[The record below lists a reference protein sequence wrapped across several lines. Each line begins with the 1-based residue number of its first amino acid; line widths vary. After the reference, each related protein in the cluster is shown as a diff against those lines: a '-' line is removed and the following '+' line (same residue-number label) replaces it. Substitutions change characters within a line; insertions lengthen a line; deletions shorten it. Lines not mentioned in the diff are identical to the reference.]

1 MARSTDPGGSMLSI
15 GSLKELPIKKR
26 AALPLSVDLLITPN
40 TVTVAHPTSATV
52 ENAIAALIAPIE
64 GGKDFGSSVSF
75 KQTETYTSE
84 QAMLSLGISASHS
97 GFDVTAKHSA
107 VTAYDKR
114 VITASFIQK
123 AFTVS
128 IDNPSTPADLFTSD
142 FSIGDLHEQE
152 QLRRIRAANPANI
165 PIILNSATYGRI
177 VYVTISS
184 RKTFDELK
192 DALSASVNAGGTSG
206 STELNAESK
215 KILEESEITVSGI
228 GIEESNFAAI
238 VRTGKIQEFFSNPM
252 DVRSV
257 RPISY
262 VFYNLADLSIAGLTD
277 TAHYDI
283 TVCTPEVVSSGVTDH
298 CAKVDANL
306 KSFYGCVVA
315 AAGNKDDWPTRNL
328 RISGYRGYHG
338 EVIANLNYLLG
349 LSVDFGFGSASA
361 NSLST
366 YDRSWVRNWCG
377 TVIEEIEQQ
386 ARAWQNGYANDFGA
400 RQIYAEASQKSSD
413 QKKVAATVQSKV

>member
-1 MARSTDPGGSMLSI
+1 MEQANFLSAIVQSAAANNRAAVAAYFNGLPPWPNVSTGPGQLTSGSPETPKEEVHDGSTMSCTTTPYTLTKNPDQIVMFAPDASTLWPGALIQGGSMLSI

-152 QLRRIRAANPANI
+152 QLGRIRAANPANI

-215 KILEESEITVSGI
+215 K
-228 GIEESNFAAI
+228 F
-238 VRTGKIQEFFSNPM
+238 
-252 DVRSV
+252 
-257 RPISY
+257 
-262 VFYNLADLSIAGLTD
+262 
-277 TAHYDI
+277 
-283 TVCTPEVVSSGVTDH
+283 
-298 CAKVDANL
+298 L
-306 KSFYGCVVA
+306 KSR
-315 AAGNKDDWPTRNL
+315 KL
-328 RISGYRGYHG
+328 R
-338 EVIANLNYLLG
+338 
-349 LSVDFGFGSASA
+349 
-361 NSLST
+361 
-366 YDRSWVRNWCG
+366 
-377 TVIEEIEQQ
+377 
-386 ARAWQNGYANDFGA
+386 
-400 RQIYAEASQKSSD
+400 
-413 QKKVAATVQSKV
+413 